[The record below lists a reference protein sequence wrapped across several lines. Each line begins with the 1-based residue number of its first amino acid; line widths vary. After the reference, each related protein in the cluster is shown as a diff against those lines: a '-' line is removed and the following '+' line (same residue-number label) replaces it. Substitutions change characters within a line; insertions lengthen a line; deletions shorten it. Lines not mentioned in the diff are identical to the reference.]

1 LENWTRQKVM
11 EITTGLTSVGAIGG
25 IAYAVSKN
33 KSFWTTA
40 SFAIIFAIAGAGLA
54 TAIKNF
60 KTD

>member
-1 LENWTRQKVM
+1 M